1 MWFPSLFL
9 HVSPIFQIRIFHP
22 FCLMMLPWNLPIP
35 DSGSFQGLLLPSMP
49 RRRAAIIRRRLF
61 CHATQRMEQWINNP
75 GGCLLLSFVFGFS
88 STVWGYHC
96 SVMGIL
102 LTSELGIPHGT
113 KRTGGVRKEVY
124 PRIDYRTITGV
135 EAVLGDKGAVLGDKG
150 GLEWEL
156 TSSFKMFSDRIF
168 MGIFMGV
175 QAARWYYGY
184 MWGYYFW
191 VLRITTSNSC
201 GWSAVGRAVFWNLAA
216 GTFGDHGECEI
227 SHLRQGP

>member
-1 MWFPSLFL
+1 M
-9 HVSPIFQIRIFHP
+9 
-22 FCLMMLPWNLPIP
+22 
-35 DSGSFQGLLLPSMP
+35 
-49 RRRAAIIRRRLF
+49 
-61 CHATQRMEQWINNP
+61 
-75 GGCLLLSFVFGFS
+75 LLSFVFGFS

-135 EAVLGDKGAVLGDKG
+135 EAVLGDKG

-175 QAARWYYGY
+175 QAAR
-184 MWGYYFW
+184 
-191 VLRITTSNSC
+191 
-201 GWSAVGRAVFWNLAA
+201 
-216 GTFGDHGECEI
+216 
-227 SHLRQGP
+227 